1 MTDRGKTDKI
11 KGKAKEVTGDVT
23 NSKKTKAEG
32 LLDQAVGKVK
42 EVASDVKE
50 KTEEVVEDVKEKLDK
65 KQFFSP
71 IFNRQFDSQ
80 ISIYQ
85 TQSI

>member
-50 KTEEVVEDVKEKLDK
+50 KLDK
-65 KQFFSP
+65 K
-71 IFNRQFDSQ
+71 
-80 ISIYQ
+80 
-85 TQSI
+85 